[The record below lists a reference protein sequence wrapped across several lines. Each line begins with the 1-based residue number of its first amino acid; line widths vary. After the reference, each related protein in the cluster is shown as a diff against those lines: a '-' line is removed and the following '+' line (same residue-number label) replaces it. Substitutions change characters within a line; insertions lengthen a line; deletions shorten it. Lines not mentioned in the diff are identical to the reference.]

1 LVNLAIPLIEL
12 KGDSMVSLLQRWLLV
27 CALAMAGSVLAIPD
41 DGPRVNINSANAE
54 TIAEVLDGIGLIK
67 AEAIVRY
74 RTEVGEFRDV
84 YELANVKGVG
94 ERTVKLNEARITLE
108 D

>member
-1 LVNLAIPLIEL
+1 
-12 KGDSMVSLLQRWLLV
+12 MVSLLQRWLLV
-27 CALAMAGSVLAIPD
+27 CALAMASSVFALPD
-41 DGPRVNINSANAE
+41 DGARVNINSASAE
-54 TIAEVLDGIGLIK
+54 VIAEVLDGIGLIK

-94 ERTVKLNEARITLE
+94 ERTVKLNESRITLE

>member
-1 LVNLAIPLIEL
+1 
-12 KGDSMVSLLQRWLLV
+12 MVSLLQRWLLV

-74 RTEVGEFRDV
+74 RTEVGEFR
-84 YELANVKGVG
+84 
-94 ERTVKLNEARITLE
+94 T
-108 D
+108 

>member
-1 LVNLAIPLIEL
+1 
-12 KGDSMVSLLQRWLLV
+12 MVSLLQRWLLI
-27 CALAMAGSVLAIPD
+27 CAMAMASTVLAIPNEE
-41 DGPRVNINSANAE
+41 PRVNINSANAE
-54 TIAEVLDGIGLIK
+54 MIADVLDGIGLVK

-94 ERTVKLNEARITLE
+94 ERTVKRNEARIVLE
-108 D
+108 N

>member
-1 LVNLAIPLIEL
+1 M
-12 KGDSMVSLLQRWLLV
+12 GSLLQRWLLV
-27 CALAMAGSVLAIPD
+27 CALAMAGTVLAVPD
-41 DGPRVNINSANAE
+41 EGPRVNINSAKAE
-54 TIAEVLDGIGLIK
+54 VIAEVLDGIGLTK

-94 ERTVKLNEARITLE
+94 ERTVKRNEARIILE

>member
-1 LVNLAIPLIEL
+1 
-12 KGDSMVSLLQRWLLV
+12 MVGLLQRWLLV
-27 CALAMAGSVLAIPD
+27 CALAMAGSVLAIPGD
-41 DGPRVNINSANAE
+41 EPRVNINSANAE
-54 TIAEVLDGIGLIK
+54 TIAEALDGIGLVK

-94 ERTVKLNEARITLE
+94 ERTVKLNEARISLE

>member
-1 LVNLAIPLIEL
+1 MHRVTHQLPCGLV
-12 KGDSMVSLLQRWLLV
+12 
-27 CALAMAGSVLAIPD
+27 
-41 DGPRVNINSANAE
+41 
-54 TIAEVLDGIGLIK
+54 K

-94 ERTVKLNEARITLE
+94 ERTVKRNEARIVLE

>member
-1 LVNLAIPLIEL
+1 
-12 KGDSMVSLLQRWLLV
+12 MVSLLQRWLLV
-27 CALAMAGSVLAIPD
+27 CALVVAGSVLAIPN
-41 DGPRVNINSANAE
+41 DGTSVNINSADAE

-67 AEAIVRY
+67 AKAIVRY
-74 RTEVGEFRDV
+74 RLEVGEFRDV

-94 ERTVKLNEARITLE
+94 ERTVKLNESRIMLQ